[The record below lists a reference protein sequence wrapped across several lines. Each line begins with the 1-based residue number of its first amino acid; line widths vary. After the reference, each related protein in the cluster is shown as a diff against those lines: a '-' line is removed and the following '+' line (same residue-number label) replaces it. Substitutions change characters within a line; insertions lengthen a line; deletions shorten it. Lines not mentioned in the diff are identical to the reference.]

1 MGSILCHWTH
11 KSSKLCFDSAV
22 THFCVSEYFNVD
34 RVVFWRRENKF
45 IWEETMGGSGA
56 KTPVFHSKEEYSRQR
71 SRREQIFPELTA
83 FLGEKEYII
92 RSRTFRNWRKKI
104 PALSVDL
111 CDLEQIASLRD
122 CGCACRACAS
132 LGGGDLEKCL
142 HILALS
148 HPNSHSCARERYSW
162 ITLQHHILPPC
173 CSHFQIIAYL
183 FFYLPEL
190 SILYHFK
197 ADESIYWG
205 FSMCFVLEHF
215 LENTLILST
224 YIWYTWCLILYQLW

>member
-1 MGSILCHWTH
+1 MSW
-11 KSSKLCFDSAV
+11 
-22 THFCVSEYFNVD
+22 
-34 RVVFWRRENKF
+34 
-45 IWEETMGGSGA
+45 
-56 KTPVFHSKEEYSRQR
+56 
-71 SRREQIFPELTA
+71 SRREQIFPGLTA

-92 RSRTFRNWRKKI
+92 WSRTFRNWRKKI

-111 CDLEQIASLRD
+111 CYLEQIASLRD

-173 CSHFQIIAYL
+173 CSRVQIIAHL
-183 FFYLPEL
+183 FFCQSFQFYIISKLMKVYTEGL
-190 SILYHFK
+190 V
-197 ADESIYWG
+197 
-205 FSMCFVLEHF
+205 CVLF
-215 LENTLILST
+215 WNTFWKT
-224 YIWYTWCLILYQLW
+224 H